1 MHIRQ
6 HLITR
11 LTLTLKSANRKG
23 AISLSLDKLKSFI
36 FLSLLIIL
44 SSCSNSPDE
53 FDTYFNDT
61 YPEIEDKAV
70 QAEKSTQEYMN
81 LILGAEPYEAIEL
94 LNNQVIPQYE
104 VLLEKLDNVDL
115 TDTGLAKFN
124 KLSQEVT
131 KINLEKRLYSKN
143 LFEEIITAH
152 EKGDL
157 NESPEANAVDG
168 MHDLNEKYLK
178 KLDEQVKSSEELA
191 DKYDQLKFDRI
202 NSISVD
208 LDTLNDAYDELVAIF
223 IESLAE
229 LSKNEA
235 KNTIDEA
242 LITDQGNSE
251 VMLNGE
257 VTVFEDHFLLKGKS
271 NLLGGSILN
280 VKSYQYGSENP
291 YFKGDF
297 QVDKDGSFELEMDI
311 DKKALDNEPFIVEIG
326 YLPETSDDIDAQ
338 NIYGKEGTK
347 LKGPFKHKYTSIK
360 RTYFGAFAY
369 AYLELTPGTTAEFE
383 YQDIDIPDD
392 YGDLNVWMEKESVE
406 KKDNYYDIKMKSNL
420 NELTKIDASVKVVD
434 YDVAGLTSNAIVGPD
449 GSFRFRIPRP
459 DPKKINHED
468 VMIKIEATSEGAIET
483 EELYGEH
490 GMEFKGDL
498 VNETKRGKKIEYKLH
513 LGKDS

>member
-1 MHIRQ
+1 M
-6 HLITR
+6 
-11 LTLTLKSANRKG
+11 
-23 AISLSLDKLKSFI
+23 SLDKLKSFI
-36 FLSLLIIL
+36 FLSLLITL
-44 SSCSNSPDE
+44 SSCSNSSNE

-61 YPEIEDKAV
+61 YPEIEDKAI

-81 LILGAEPYEAIEL
+81 LILGSESYEAIEL
-94 LNNQVIPQYE
+94 LNNQVIPQHE
-104 VLLEKLDNVDL
+104 ALLKSLDDVDL
-115 TDTGLAKFN
+115 TDTDLVKFN
-124 KLSQEVT
+124 KLSTEVSE
-131 KINLEKRLYSKN
+131 INLEKQLYSKN

-152 EKGDL
+152 ENEDLGDFQ
-157 NESPEANAVDG
+157 EANATKG

-178 KLDEQVKSSEELA
+178 KLDEQVKSSEELT

-202 NSISVD
+202 NSISID

-223 IESLAE
+223 IESLNE
-229 LSKNEA
+229 LSKTEA

-242 LITDQGNSE
+242 LIADQGNPE
-251 VMLNGE
+251 VVLNGE
-257 VTVFEDHFLLKGKS
+257 VTVFEDRFLLKGKS

-392 YGDLNVWMEKESVE
+392 YGDLNVWMEKDNVE
-406 KKDNYYDIKMKSNL
+406 PKHNYYDIKMKSNL
-420 NELTKIDASVKVVD
+420 NELTKINASVEVVD
-434 YDVAGLTSNAIVGPD
+434 YDISGLTSNAIVGPD

-459 DPKKINHED
+459 EPEDIDHSD
-468 VMIKIEATSEGAIET
+468 VMIKINATPDGANET
-483 EELYGEH
+483 EEIYGEH
-490 GMEFKGDL
+490 GKKFKGDL
-498 VNETKRGKKIEYKLH
+498 VKEYKRGKKIEYKLH